1 MSQKLPTE
9 EINDLIRNRK
19 LYTGFDEATYYRREL
34 FVLRCKEAKD
44 PYLLFKIKIFGYY
57 KKTYK
62 WTDEQCQYFI
72 DNNIDDSLGYEV
84 NGILYL
90 YDWGVG
96 YNNITR
102 DKMHEPN
109 LDHIIPKEQ
118 GGENTPENMRIRSRR
133 LNENKGNTNS
143 DQERYATIIDMIAD
157 MEDLELRNSL
167 IEQLYVK
174 YVSNQKEI
182 GLIL

>member
-1 MSQKLPTE
+1 LTTE
-9 EINDLIRNRK
+9 QINTLIQNRK
-19 LYTGFDEATYYRREL
+19 LYTGFDEATYYRHDL
-34 FVLRCKEAKD
+34 FKLRCKNAKD

-72 DNNIDDSLGYEV
+72 DNNYQDSLGYEV
-84 NGILYL
+84 NGVYYA

-109 LDHIIPKEQ
+109 LDHIVPKEQ
-118 GGENTPENMRIRSRR
+118 GGSNDPENMRIRSRR

-143 DQERYATIIDMIAD
+143 DQERYATIVDMIED
-157 MEDLELRNSL
+157 MENSLLRRTL
-167 IEQLYVK
+167 IEQLHIK
-174 YVSNQKEI
+174 YITS
-182 GLIL
+182 